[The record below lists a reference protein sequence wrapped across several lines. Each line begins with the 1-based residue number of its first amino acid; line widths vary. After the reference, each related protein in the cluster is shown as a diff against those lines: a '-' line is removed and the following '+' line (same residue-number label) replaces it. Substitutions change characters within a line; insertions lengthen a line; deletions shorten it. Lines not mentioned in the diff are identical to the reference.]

1 MSWKPHVA
9 LALWAGCLSWTA
21 QAQLRVVNGGFES
34 HLALPNATGQ
44 LHFCAD
50 WSGSLGTSQTLDYY
64 HNDGT
69 GAGDLP
75 QTPLAKVAPHG
86 GNAVAGLVAFSDE
99 MSPRH
104 EYLTGKFSQPL
115 QPGQRY
121 SMSFALT
128 SGRVHDWV
136 DAGMGISG
144 LGVAM
149 GARCTRPGRAR
160 RLDLHAQFEIHEAL
174 VDPDWRNYTFVFQA
188 DEAYTHFTF
197 GLLGK
202 TPRIREDDVEGRT
215 LAYYFVDD
223 FFIEPTEMQISSSHR
238 PIRGSSTLEP
248 EKAFFVPN
256 AFTPDLN
263 DVNDR
268 WTPSL
273 PEDARAWITVTTRW
287 GNVVWQGEMDSEGA
301 QGQGWGGLDMEG
313 KLCPAGAYAW
323 SIRMEGLDGVSQH
336 KGLLQLIR

>member
-1 MSWKPHVA
+1 MSWKPHAA

-21 QAQLRVVNGGFES
+21 HAQLRVVNGGFES
-34 HLALPNATGQ
+34 HLALPSATGQ

-50 WSGSLGTSQTLDYY
+50 WSGSLGTSQSLDYY

-86 GNAVAGLVAFSDE
+86 GDAVAGLVAFSDE
-99 MSPRH
+99 SSPRH

-149 GARCTRPGRAR
+149 GFGAPVQVGHEK
-160 RLDLHAQFEIHEAL
+160 LDLDAQFEIHEAL
-174 VDPDWRNYTFVFQA
+174 VDSDWRNYTFVFQA

-238 PIRGSSTLEP
+238 PIRGGSTPEP
-248 EKAFFVPN
+248 EAALFVPN
-256 AFTPDLN
+256 AFTPDLD

-273 PEDARAWITVTTRW
+273 PEDCHAWITVTTRW
-287 GNVVWQGEMDSEGA
+287 GNVVWKGELDGTDA
-301 QGQGWGGLDMEG
+301 PGQGWNGVDMEG
-313 KLCPAGAYAW
+313 KNCPSGAYAW
-323 SIRMEGLDGVSQH
+323 SMRLEGPDGVTQH
-336 KGLLQLIR
+336 KGLVQLIR

>member
-9 LALWAGCLSWTA
+9 LALCAGCLSWTA
-21 QAQLRVVNGGFES
+21 HAQLRVVNGGFES

-50 WSGSLGTSQTLDYY
+50 WSGSLVTSQTLDYY

-149 GARCTRPGRAR
+149 GFGAPVQEEHEK
-160 RLDLHAQFEIHEAL
+160 LDLHAQFEIHEAL

-202 TPRIREDDVEGRT
+202 TPRIREDDVEERT

-238 PIRGSSTLEP
+238 PIRGSSAPEP
-248 EKAFFVPN
+248 EESLFVPN

-263 DVNDR
+263 QVNDR
-268 WTPSL
+268 WMPSL
-273 PEDARAWITVTTRW
+273 PEGCRAWITVTTRW
-287 GNVVWQGEMDSEGA
+287 GNVVWRGEFVGEEA
-301 QGQGWGGLDMEG
+301 QEQGWDGLDMEG
-313 KLCPAGAYAW
+313 KFCPAGAYAW
-323 SIRMEGLDGVSQH
+323 SIRMEGPDGMSQH
-336 KGLLQLIR
+336 NGLLQLIR

>member
-1 MSWKPHVA
+1 MSWRPHVA
-9 LALWAGCLSWTA
+9 TFLWAGCFAWSAYA
-21 QAQLRVVNGGFES
+21 QPRVVNGGFES
-34 HLALPNATGQ
+34 HLALPNASGQ

-50 WSGSLGTSQTLDYY
+50 WTGSLGSSQSLDYY

-149 GARCTRPGRAR
+149 GFDAPVQEGHEK
-160 RLDLHAQFEIHEAL
+160 LDLHAQFEIHEAI
-174 VDPDWRNYTFVFQA
+174 VDSDWRHYTFVFQA

-202 TPRIREDDVEGRT
+202 TPRIREDDVEGRK

-223 FFIEPTEMQISSSHR
+223 FFIERAEMQISPSHR
-238 PIRGSSTLEP
+238 PIRGGLTEKP
-248 EKAFFVPN
+248 EEALFVPN
-256 AFTPDLN
+256 AFTPDLDN
-263 DVNDR
+263 VNDR
-268 WTPSL
+268 WMPSL
-273 PEDARAWITVTTRW
+273 PDNCRAWITVTTRW
-287 GNVVWQGEMDSEGA
+287 GNVVWQGELDSEGA
-301 QGQGWGGLDMEG
+301 QAQGWDGLDVKG
-313 KLCPAGAYAW
+313 KLCPSGAYAW
-323 SIRMEGLDGVSQH
+323 SIRMEGPDGVSQH

>member
-1 MSWKPHVA
+1 MSWNPHVA

-21 QAQLRVVNGGFES
+21 HAQLRVVNGGFES

-64 HNDGT
+64 HNEGT

-104 EYLTGKFSQPL
+104 EYLSGKFSQPL

-144 LGVAM
+144 LGVALGF
-149 GARCTRPGRAR
+149 GAPVQEGHEK
-160 RLDLHAQFEIHEAL
+160 LDLHAQFEIHEAL
-174 VDPDWRNYTFVFQA
+174 VDPDWRYYTFVFQA
-188 DEAYTHFTF
+188 DEAFTHFTF

-202 TPRIREDDVEGRT
+202 TPRIRKDDVEGRT

-238 PIRGSSTLEP
+238 PIRGSSMPEP
-248 EKAFFVPN
+248 EEALFVPN

-263 DVNDR
+263 QVNDL
-268 WTPSL
+268 WMPSL
-273 PEDARAWITVTTRW
+273 PQDCRAWTTVTTRW
-287 GNVVWQGEMDSEGA
+287 GNVVWQREFDGEEA
-301 QGQGWGGLDMEG
+301 PGQGWDGLDMEG
-313 KLCPAGAYAW
+313 ELCPGGLYAW
-323 SIRMEGLDGVSQH
+323 SIRMEGPHGVSEH